1 MGRTLDALTQA
12 ERRRRR
18 SADGDRGEPAGSGP
32 QILERLEIIERRLSA
47 LDEDLS
53 KRGAETEGRLLH
65 MMESRLGEVEPRLV
79 REIRREFESALSWN
93 LAPVQRRVTRS
104 SRGWSGRSGGNS
116 RVRSPGTSPRCSAA

>member
-18 SADGDRGEPAGSGP
+18 SAGGDREEPPGSGP

-93 LAPVQRRVTRS
+93 LAPVQRRVTATAA
-104 SRGWSGRSGGNS
+104 GLI
-116 RVRSPGTSPRCSAA
+116 VATLLLLLARC